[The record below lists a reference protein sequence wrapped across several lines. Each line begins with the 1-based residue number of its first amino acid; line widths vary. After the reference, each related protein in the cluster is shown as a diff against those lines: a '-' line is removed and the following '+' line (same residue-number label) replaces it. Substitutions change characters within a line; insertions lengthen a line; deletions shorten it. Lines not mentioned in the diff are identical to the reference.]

1 MFQTEIGRVHSIIES
16 PSRTLDMQVFL
27 DAGGKAGNQRVWGG
41 LATVGD
47 AETTWIQKVLNAIG
61 EDCNDEFEL
70 KGREL
75 ETSIIKAAGR
85 RILDEDRRIIF
96 WANWLLDWKDE
107 KSQKF
112 AEKLEATL
120 SSLKSNPY
128 HLERQSIETWYNK
141 NADYFNKLKPVNQH
155 KLLSIILHVQWLIA
169 EIKHRNLGHQLKS
182 VKFVIDRENFPNE
195 ARCGV
200 VVKAFVAAGLQGAG
214 MDCSLTGKAFREKAN
229 EGAVF
234 VDVSGESEKHV
245 GIRYVD
251 ILLQAVL
258 RKVYPIT

>member
-1 MFQTEIGRVHSIIES
+1 
-16 PSRTLDMQVFL
+16 MQVFI

-41 LATVGD
+41 LVTIG
-47 AETTWIQKVLNAIG
+47 ESEITWIQQVLNAVG
-61 EDCNDEFEL
+61 EDCNEDFEL

-75 ETSIIKAAGR
+75 ETTVIKAAGR
-85 RILDEDRRIIF
+85 KILDEDRRILF

-112 AEKLEATL
+112 AEKLGGTL
-120 SSLKSNPY
+120 NSLKSNPY
-128 HLERQSIETWYNK
+128 HLERDSIETWYNE
-141 NADYFNKLKPVNQH
+141 NAGYFSGLKPVNQH

-169 EIKHRNLGHQLKS
+169 EIKRTRLGRQLKS
-182 VKFVIDRENFPNE
+182 VRVVIDKENFPNE

-214 MDCSLTGKAFREKAN
+214 MDCSLTGKAFREEAN
-229 EGAVF
+229 EGSVI
-234 VDVSGESEKHV
+234 VNVSGKSEKHA

-258 RKVYPIT
+258 RKVHPII